1 MLDSLLGRF
10 SLIVGLIVG
19 GVGLLIV
26 IATVPDWFAAG
37 LGWWAW
43 PIRALGIASVVVGLV
58 VPGAYAIRWARRRAR
73 MRPAQGAP
81 DLDVRPTS
89 GPSPEIRL
97 VVTNQGPRD
106 TFHAT
111 ARIVA
116 ARNDVNPRRDGSY
129 ALSWQGAAGNSIVLE
144 RLQTGFLAVAR
155 FSLLDPQGTLDRM
168 GEAEVTEWNGRH
180 EATWSGFRWVINPQ
194 ERLPEHDIEVRIMGE
209 HSVLL
214 FRRAYTLTPE
224 TFAGPMKLTET
235 PDPS

>member
-58 VPGAYAIRWARRRAR
+58 APGAYAIRWARRRAR

-111 ARIVA
+111 AHIVA
-116 ARNDVNPRRDGSY
+116 ARNDVNPRRDGSGTI
-129 ALSWQGAAGNSIVLE
+129 QVGAA
-144 RLQTGFLAVAR
+144 
-155 FSLLDPQGTLDRM
+155 
-168 GEAEVTEWNGRH
+168 
-180 EATWSGFRWVINPQ
+180 
-194 ERLPEHDIEVRIMGE
+194 
-209 HSVLL
+209 
-214 FRRAYTLTPE
+214 RR
-224 TFAGPMKLTET
+224 
-235 PDPS
+235 